1 MKKIFKK
8 AYITFLLL
16 FICALGVAWQE
27 LRVLDGKWSEC
38 YAGAGELE
46 GWLWRYWWMKEMLRG
61 IWSSSA
67 TFAYSLWVT
76 VIAGSYPET
85 GNVFDLEV
93 LSWPLENI
101 FGVPLYYNIKCLLVI
116 ALNFVSGYYLAK
128 NVLKGSSG
136 AWACGLVM
144 SVSPFVLYEISNGRI
159 RQGIIFPMALYAMY
173 LVSLWRTPCLYN
185 AIMTGIWAGIS
196 SAVYL
201 YYGMAAGM
209 FTAIYIGWC
218 LVFRTDG
225 KVSFKKLA
233 FGILAFI
240 FAFMGSAPFAGSY
253 IDRHLRGEK
262 LPELMWHRQFLTLHE
277 LTSPNIETVLKQNDP
292 LLNSLQR
299 FRSDSLP
306 WQYAF
311 MPKYSRCIPWIFS
324 LTAAVALPLAFI
336 CRRRNDDEMSAEIE
350 AILDSEDLGKES
362 EENYDASL
370 DGKALASPSVTENN
384 GSNAVKSEKI
394 CEEDVDEGLTPG
406 QICPWLIS
414 ALFFY
419 MLTLGPYLK
428 DGYSGQYIN
437 YENGGIASPY
447 IWFFTYFPAF
457 SRLFSPIRMCGMM
470 LVPLGILSAACI
482 RRLFSILSVPL
493 VVRAMAALVIGAIS
507 LHSLEVC
514 GAVPV
519 TTSRIEVPEYYYK
532 LQKEP
537 FCTVIEL
544 PFRTGDSLQYFQ
556 TVHMKKLL
564 LGWSDGAFPPGFPEC
579 SATKYTKVFESVP
592 TNSFLNYLELLN
604 VHPDAEPKYSQED
617 FVYMIKTVGVKYII
631 LHERGCAQ
639 IDPRHYEKNFHE
651 ESESLANIF
660 GPPVYIGDEYV
671 HERNMETRQFSL
683 AVFNTDKP
691 EK

>member
-1 MKKIFKK
+1 MKKICQN
-8 AYITFLLL
+8 AYIKFLLL
-16 FICALGVAWQE
+16 LICALGIAWQE
-27 LRVLDGKWSEC
+27 LRVLDGRWSEC

-61 IWSSSA
+61 VWHSSA

-93 LSWPLENI
+93 LSWPLEII
-101 FGVPLYYNIKCLLVI
+101 FGDPLYYNIKCLLVI
-116 ALNFVSGYYLAK
+116 ALNFIGGYYLAK
-128 NVLKGSSG
+128 TVLKGSSG
-136 AWACGLVM
+136 AWASGLVM

-159 RQGIIFPMALYAMY
+159 RQGIIFPLAFYALH
-173 LVSLWRTPCLYN
+173 LVSLWRSPGIYN

-218 LVFRTDG
+218 ILFRTDG
-225 KVSFKKLA
+225 KVTFKKLS
-233 FGILAFI
+233 FGLLAFI

-253 IDRHLRGEK
+253 IDRQLRGEK
-262 LPELMWHRQFLTLHE
+262 LPELMWQRQFLTLHE

-311 MPKYSRCIPWIFS
+311 MPKYSRCLPWIFS
-324 LTAAVALPLAFI
+324 LTALAALPLAFV
-336 CRRRNDDEMSAEIE
+336 RRKIKDDEPLSETASFETRAPASESPDNASSALQE
-350 AILDSEDLGKES
+350 
-362 EENYDASL
+362 
-370 DGKALASPSVTENN
+370 
-384 GSNAVKSEKI
+384 KSEKDSANDG
-394 CEEDVDEGLTPG
+394 ESHEDAVDEGLTPG

-419 MLTLGPYLK
+419 MLTLGPYFK

-470 LVPLGILSAACI
+470 LVALGVLSAACM
-482 RRLFSILSVPL
+482 RRLFAVLSVPW

-519 TTSRIEVPEYYYK
+519 TISRIEVPEYYYK

-579 SATKYTKVFESVP
+579 SASKYTKVFESVP

-617 FVYMIKTVGVKYII
+617 FTYMVKTAGVKYII

-639 IDPRHYEKNFHE
+639 IDPRNYEKNFYE
-651 ESESLANIF
+651 ESESLANIL
-660 GPPVYIGDEYV
+660 GPPVYIGEEYV
-671 HERNMETRQFSL
+671 HERNLETRQYSL
-683 AVFNTDKP
+683 AVFKTDKP
-691 EK
+691 VK

>member
-1 MKKIFKK
+1 MKKIFKN
-8 AYITFLLL
+8 AYIKFLLL
-16 FICALGVAWQE
+16 FICALGIAWQE
-27 LRVLDGKWSEC
+27 LRVLDGRWSEC

-61 IWSSSA
+61 VWSSSA

-85 GNVFDLEV
+85 GNVFDLEAM
-93 LSWPLENI
+93 SWPLENI
-101 FGVPLYYNIKCLLVI
+101 FGDPLYYNIKCLLVI
-116 ALNFVSGYYLAK
+116 ALNFISGYYLAK

-144 SVSPFVLYEISNGRI
+144 AVSPYVLYEISNGRI
-159 RQGIIFPMALYAMY
+159 RQGIIFPMAFYAMH
-173 LVSLWRTPCLYN
+173 LVLLWRSPGLYN

-218 LVFRTDG
+218 IIFRTDG
-225 KVSFKKLA
+225 KVTFKKLS
-233 FGILAFI
+233 FGFLAFI

-253 IDRHLRGEK
+253 IDRQLRGEK
-262 LPELMWHRQFLTLHE
+262 LPELMWQRKFLTLHE

-311 MPKYSRCIPWIFS
+311 MPKYSRCLPWIFS
-324 LTAAVALPLAFI
+324 LTAVAALPLAFVG
-336 CRRRNDDEMSAEIE
+336 RKQKDKSDAENESADATQEVSH
-350 AILDSEDLGKES
+350 DSGED
-362 EENYDASL
+362 
-370 DGKALASPSVTENN
+370 T
-384 GSNAVKSEKI
+384 
-394 CEEDVDEGLTPG
+394 VDEGLTPG

-419 MLTLGPYLK
+419 LLTLGPYFK

-457 SRLFSPIRMCGMM
+457 SRLFSPIRMCGIM
-470 LVPLGILSAACI
+470 LISLGILSAACM
-482 RRLFSILSVPL
+482 RRVFSILSVPW

-519 TTSRIEVPEYYYK
+519 TISRIEVPEYYYK

-544 PFRTGDSLQYFQ
+544 PFRTGDSLQFFQ

-579 SATKYTKVFESVP
+579 SASKYTKVFESVP

-617 FVYMIKTVGVKYII
+617 FNYMIKTAGVKYII

-639 IDPRHYEKNFHE
+639 IDPRNYEENFHE

-671 HERNMETRQFSL
+671 HERNLETRQFSL
-683 AVFNTDKP
+683 AVFKTDNPK
-691 EK
+691 K